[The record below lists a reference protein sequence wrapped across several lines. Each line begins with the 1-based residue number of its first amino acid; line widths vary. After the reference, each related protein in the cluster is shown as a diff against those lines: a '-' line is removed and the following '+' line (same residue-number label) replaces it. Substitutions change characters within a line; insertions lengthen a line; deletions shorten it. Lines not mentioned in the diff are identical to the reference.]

1 MKMKMMMMMMMVI
14 VMVMLIISSKPQE
27 GRRKTNRAD
36 ALQSYKLGW
45 EYERQNFYSSSS
57 S

>member
-1 MKMKMMMMMMMVI
+1 MKMKMMMMMMVI

-45 EYERQNFYSSSS
+45 EYERQNF
-57 S
+57 